1 MDGNWTAFANET
13 RSNASAFGQ
22 PESDLLQEVVAIVVP
37 ILFAIIVIVGL
48 LGNSLVIIV
57 VKCNPT
63 VSSTQTITCIF
74 MYFQPVFLFQM
85 YSTTNLLIINL
96 AIADLVS
103 FANDDCLFKC

>member
-1 MDGNWTAFANET
+1 MDGNWTTASAEFVDET

-48 LGNSLVIIV
+48 LGNSLVVIV

-63 VSSTQTITCIF
+63 VLWTHIRCMQGPLF
-74 MYFQPVFLFQM
+74 M
-85 YSTTNLLIINL
+85 
-96 AIADLVS
+96 
-103 FANDDCLFKC
+103 